1 MVYNAYMLTNLRL
14 HFAKVMHDTVQVHL
28 SSIYQTSHAPQT
40 HPPKYVINW
49 TLQTDYTFVT
59 TFTVAMA

>member
-1 MVYNAYMLTNLRL
+1 
-14 HFAKVMHDTVQVHL
+14 MHDTVQVQL

-49 TLQTDYTFVT
+49 TLQTHYTSVT
-59 TFTVAMA
+59 TLTVAMA